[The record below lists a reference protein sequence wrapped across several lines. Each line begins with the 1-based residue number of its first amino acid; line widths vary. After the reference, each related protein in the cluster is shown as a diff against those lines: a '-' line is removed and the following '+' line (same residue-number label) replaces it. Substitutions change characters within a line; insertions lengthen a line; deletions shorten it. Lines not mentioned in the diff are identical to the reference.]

1 MPSIRKTADMLL
13 EVSNLS
19 VTYRRGHETIEA
31 VRDVSFAL
39 SEGETLGIV
48 GESGSG
54 KTQAVMAVLGL
65 TDSNGTVAG
74 SAKLRGEELIG
85 LAPRQL
91 NRFRGRRIS
100 MIFQD
105 PMTSLNPHLRI
116 GTQMTEVLRLHQG
129 INTKAAQARSI
140 EMLGLVRI
148 NDPARRIRQY
158 PHELSGGMRQ
168 RVMTAMS
175 LLCEPDILIADE
187 PTTALDVT
195 VQAEIL
201 ALMRG
206 LRERFDMAMVLITH
220 DLGIVAGTCDR
231 VLVMDAGQIV
241 ESGDAES
248 IFYAPQQAYT
258 RALLAAVPR
267 LRP

>member
-31 VRDVSFAL
+31 VREVSFAL

-65 TDSNGTVAG
+65 TDSNGTVTG
-74 SAKLRGEELIG
+74 SAKLRGGELIG

-91 NRFRGRRIS
+91 NRIRGSRIS

-129 INTKAAQARSI
+129 MNTKAAQARSI
-140 EMLGLVRI
+140 EMLEMVRI

-201 ALMRG
+201 DLMRG
-206 LRERFDMAMVLITH
+206 LRERFNMAMVLITH
-220 DLGIVAGTCDR
+220 DLGIVAGTCNR
-231 VLVMDAGQIV
+231 VLVMHAGQIV